1 MRYPVL
7 HIWILT
13 PVSIGFT
20 KFKRISVYFFL
31 YHHLNNYSGRLLII
45 KFCNYYFVY
54 LFLEMATYNPWHV
67 DSIQSFWFL
76 RCPECPFDTKEEYI
90 FQDHAIENHPSSFS
104 LFGKT
109 LEWVAKTRKSV
120 LWLIHTDLNVTNIGI
135 LPKYRDSISNI
146 NFFDFTQS
154 YIYQV
159 L

>member
-1 MRYPVL
+1 MSTYFTVILVRQYNPLKHCSRSDKSNFVL

-13 PVSIGFT
+13 PVSICFT

-54 LFLEMATYNPWHV
+54 LFLEMAIYNPWHV

-90 FQDHAIENHPSSFS
+90 FQDHAIENHPASFS
-104 LFGKT
+104 LFGKKMSC
-109 LEWVAKTRKSV
+109 EESA
-120 LWLIHTDLNVTNIGI
+120 IFFE
-135 LPKYRDSISNI
+135 
-146 NFFDFTQS
+146 NFA
-154 YIYQV
+154 YIP
-159 L
+159 